1 MWLELSLPIFP
12 LVFFFSQTGTK
23 RVCSW
28 HAAAVNS
35 QETIFLN
42 ECSYFFFF
50 LFRYLQQGC
59 TRYFCSK
66 ETESKLPASRKS
78 KDHSKNGGM
87 RDPIQ
92 DDYKNFFMVDK
103 DLKNLGM
110 SDSDRL
116 AVYTTISAVLH
127 LGNIGKILAFFLLV
141 LILYRQNQY
150 FRVWGRPWRQPWRM

>member
-1 MWLELSLPIFP
+1 MWKISQGHVTGIEFANFSPC
-12 LVFFFSQTGTK
+12 VFFLKQARK
-23 RVCSW
+23 
-28 HAAAVNS
+28 
-35 QETIFLN
+35 
-42 ECSYFFFF
+42 ECVRGMLQPWIHKKQFPWMNAHISFFF
-50 LFRYLQQGC
+50 FRYLQQGC

-127 LGNIGKILAFFLLV
+127 LGNIGKILVLFFS
-141 LILYRQNQY
+141 YT
-150 FRVWGRPWRQPWRM
+150 G

>member
-1 MWLELSLPIFP
+1 MLLELSLPIFP
-12 LVFFFSQTGTK
+12 LMFFSQTGTK

-35 QETIFLN
+35 QETISLN
-42 ECSYFFFF
+42 ECSYFFLFF
-50 LFRYLQQGC
+50 FRYLQQGC

-127 LGNIGKILAFFLLV
+127 LGNIGTGSLNSHCFFSFG
-141 LILYRQNQY
+141 Y
-150 FRVWGRPWRQPWRM
+150 

>member
-1 MWLELSLPIFP
+1 MAENMWKISQGHVTDIEFANFSPC
-12 LVFFFSQTGTK
+12 VFFFSNRHEK
-23 RVCSW
+23 SVFVACCSREFTRNNFLEW
-28 HAAAVNS
+28 
-35 QETIFLN
+35 TLIFLFL
-42 ECSYFFFF
+42 FF
-50 LFRYLQQGC
+50 FRYLQQGC

-127 LGNIGKILAFFLLV
+127 LGNIGKILVLFFS
-141 LILYRQNQY
+141 YT
-150 FRVWGRPWRQPWRM
+150 G